1 MNETK
6 PEFLSEINRRAE
18 RRALIFVRT
27 KWVVLSL
34 RWAISRPVG
43 LNMFNSGWLRIAE
56 SVMISRFARLV
67 FWTREEEG
75 RRLNSGYF
83 SA

>member
-1 MNETK
+1 MNQTR
-6 PEFLSEINRRAE
+6 PEFVSQIHQRAE
-18 RRALIFVRT
+18 RHALIFVRA
-27 KWVVLSL
+27 KWMVLSL
-34 RWAISRPVG
+34 GWAISRPLG
-43 LNMFNSGWLRIAE
+43 LHMFNSRWLRIAE

-67 FWTREEEG
+67 FWNREEEG

>member
-34 RWAISRPVG
+34 GWAISRP
-43 LNMFNSGWLRIAE
+43 LWLHMFNSGWLGMAE
-56 SVMISRFARLV
+56 SLMISQFARLV
-67 FWTREEEG
+67 FCTREEKG

>member
-1 MNETK
+1 MNQTR
-6 PEFLSEINRRAE
+6 PEFVSQIHRRAE
-18 RRALIFVRT
+18 RHALIFVGT
-27 KWVVLSL
+27 KQMVLSL
-34 RWAISRPVG
+34 GWAISRPLG
-43 LNMFNSGWLRIAE
+43 LNMFNSGWLRMAE
-56 SVMISRFARLV
+56 SVMISQFARLV